1 MAIRPDEMDEELCN
15 LENLE
20 ELRSEREVLKDAL
33 EECYTKLCQLN
44 SVKRFDEEVVSERKE
59 LCIILEPSLSEIKE
73 VDLKIQ
79 AELKRLKLRYE
90 LVDELKTSRSYG
102 AKLQVALNKVI
113 NLENKFD
120 KESKLSDPHKSD
132 VEKSAE
138 RNNSPGFLFSNFP
151 GSNWQSEGEQ
161 NERLQNSKTPE
172 PVRMF
177 EPESNP
183 GISDMG
189 HFSGQ
194 LNANAQSFRGYN
206 PFGGG
211 MGLNYGNSAYNPL
224 GHQTIKLPKLQLK
237 HFSGDPM
244 KWMEF
249 WESFERNVHC
259 NNAYSDVHKMS
270 YLKACL
276 DGAASTTI
284 ANLRIIGENY
294 KPAVDVLKA
303 KYGQRS
309 ILKGAHMAALKSI
322 QGVTNSREL
331 NKLRKLYDDIDSH
344 YKALLVLGVQ
354 GEHYSVAI
362 VPDLMRKIPW
372 DIVINIRRSKEI
384 NHEWT
389 IAEFLEQLWKELVIR
404 SANEVNDQSA
414 FERKREGKLLS
425 VNSTSC
431 VYCLGEHQSKDCT
444 QIVDV
449 NKRKATL
456 RKYKRCFKCLR
467 KGHVVKNCRDR
478 GQCDKCKKSG
488 HHVSICNPEETTVTT
503 TTNLHVTEKGAIAF
517 QTVQARISVPGKPSV
532 QCRMLLDT
540 GSDKTYML
548 QKVANQLQ
556 ARPVR
561 YETKILDT
569 VHGSKIHKC
578 AIYDLEVRDMDG
590 KIQFT
595 TEAGTLIQPHLT
607 RNQEIANEE
616 VRPVLQVVETKESKG
631 LSVLLSPEKFSS
643 KNRLIRVTAWIYR
656 FVRNCRSKDR
666 IKTSYLSTAELKRTE
681 TAWIKEV
688 QSELETQGNY
698 QQLTQQLNIVKV
710 DEILRCEGRL
720 QFSGLLYDTQ
730 IEGLINN
737 RPLTY
742 QTDEL
747 EDTPITPNHMIFGYA
762 LPTIAGDLSEIID
775 DDEDYLSMVNKRL
788 KYIAT
793 IKANMWRRWTREYIQ
808 GLQEYQ
814 RHNLEKGKIPE
825 IGEIVL
831 IVDGSIKRRNWR
843 MGKVTELLKS
853 RDRNVRAVRL
863 QLLSHGS
870 VIEIE
875 RPLQGVVSLEL
886 KGPLKEPVSTL
897 ESTSGRQK

>member
-1 MAIRPDEMDEELCN
+1 M
-15 LENLE
+15 
-20 ELRSEREVLKDAL
+20 
-33 EECYTKLCQLN
+33 
-44 SVKRFDEEVVSERKE
+44 
-59 LCIILEPSLSEIKE
+59 
-73 VDLKIQ
+73 
-79 AELKRLKLRYE
+79 
-90 LVDELKTSRSYG
+90 
-102 AKLQVALNKVI
+102 
-113 NLENKFD
+113 
-120 KESKLSDPHKSD
+120 
-132 VEKSAE
+132 
-138 RNNSPGFLFSNFP
+138 
-151 GSNWQSEGEQ
+151 
-161 NERLQNSKTPE
+161 TPE

-211 MGLNYGNSAYNPL
+211 MGWNYGNGGYNPL
-224 GHQTIKLPKLQLK
+224 GNQNIKLPKLQLK
-237 HFSGDPM
+237 YFSGDPM
-244 KWMEF
+244 KWLEF

-284 ANLRIIGENY
+284 ANLSIIGENY

-303 KYGQRS
+303 KYGQTS
-309 ILKGAHMAALKSI
+309 ILKGAHMAALKRI

-354 GEHYSVAI
+354 GEHYSVATK
-362 VPDLMRKIPW
+362 PDLMRKIPW

-389 IAEFLEQLWKELVIR
+389 IAEFLEQLWKER
-404 SANEVNDQSA
+404 A
-414 FERKREGKLLS
+414 
-425 VNSTSC
+425 
-431 VYCLGEHQSKDCT
+431 SKQGLYSDC
-444 QIVDV
+444 
-449 NKRKATL
+449 
-456 RKYKRCFKCLR
+456 RCEQE
-467 KGHVVKNCRDR
+467 KGNIK
-478 GQCDKCKKSG
+478 KKSG
-488 HHVSICNPEETTVTT
+488 HHVSTCNPKETTVTT
-503 TTNLHVTEKGAIAF
+503 ARNLHDTEKGAIAF

-532 QCRMLLDT
+532 PCRMLLDT
-540 GSDKTYML
+540 GSDRTYML

-569 VHGSKIHKC
+569 VHGTKTHKC
-578 AIYDLEVRDMDG
+578 AIYDLEVRDMEG

-595 TEAGTLIQPHLT
+595 TEAGTSRSQMSSEIEKLWDLEAVGIREDDEAHLVQRYSCVQWNKICSRVT
-607 RNQEIANEE
+607 LEIRIAEEFTSRQQEASLNQ
-616 VRPVLQVVETKESKG
+616 KESQSKVLGIKWDTGDDVMTIELVQIAEEKDTG
-631 LSVLLSPEKFSS
+631 LTKREILSLLSRIYDPLGVVGSLTIVARKIFQDICKEGTNWDSTISGKLTAARVAS
-643 KNRLIRVTAWIYR
+643 RLMTRVKVALEGFEIKASYMWTDSCTVLHWIQGRGQYKLTESIAPLIKIQLTWER
-656 FVRNCRSKDR
+656 EELRQKDR
-666 IKTSYLSTAELKRTE
+666 IKTSYLNTAELKRTE

-698 QQLTQQLNIVKV
+698 QQLTPQLNIVKV

-720 QFSGLLYDTQ
+720 QFSRLSYDTQ
-730 IEGLINN
+730 SPILLPRRHRFTELVVLEAHTNAFHWGS
-737 RPLTY
+737 
-742 QTDEL
+742 DEL
-747 EDTPITPNHMIFGYA
+747 EDIPITPNHMIFGYA
-762 LPTIAGDLSEIID
+762 LPTIAGDLSEIIE
-775 DDEDYLSMVNKRL
+775 DDEDYLFTVNRRL

-831 IVDGSIKRRNWR
+831 IVDSRIKQRNWR
-843 MGKVTELLKS
+843 MGKVNL
-853 RDRNVRAVRL
+853 
-863 QLLSHGS
+863 
-870 VIEIE
+870 
-875 RPLQGVVSLEL
+875 
-886 KGPLKEPVSTL
+886 
-897 ESTSGRQK
+897 